1 MVREIRTSSKELLS
15 SAVRGLTSSSVKKVK
30 LKIQAKNKALFPLFI
45 FFFFP
50 EQCMKLVTKF
60 TYQTSVA
67 LLAVFKCR
75 LDISVKISF
84 NFQGDYLD

>member
-45 FFFFP
+45 YFFF
-50 EQCMKLVTKF
+50 
-60 TYQTSVA
+60 S
-67 LLAVFKCR
+67 
-75 LDISVKISF
+75 
-84 NFQGDYLD
+84 